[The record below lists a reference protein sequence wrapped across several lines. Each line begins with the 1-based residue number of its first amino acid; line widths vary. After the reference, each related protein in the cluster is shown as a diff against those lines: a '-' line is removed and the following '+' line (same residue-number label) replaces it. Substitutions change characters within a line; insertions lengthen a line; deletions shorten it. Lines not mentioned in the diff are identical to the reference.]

1 MGDWWT
7 EGTTGSRSPTPAHR
21 APPTD
26 QPELVAGNSG
36 GKKPVGNR
44 PRKPSRVQAAV
55 SVTVLV
61 GIFANE
67 NLLPWQPGLPLRTGC
82 ITEGDAV
89 SNGPWMG
96 VRGDKTGR

>member
-1 MGDWWT
+1 MDRGHYGQPVSD
-7 EGTTGSRSPTPAHR
+7 PR
-21 APPTD
+21 APRTIGWHPPTD
-26 QPELVAGNSG
+26 QPELRNSG

-55 SVTVLV
+55 CDSAA
-61 GIFANE
+61 GHFFANE
-67 NLLPWQPGLPLRTGC
+67 NLLPRQPGLPLRTGC

-89 SNGPWMG
+89 CNGPWMG

>member
-1 MGDWWT
+1 MDRGHYGQPVTD
-7 EGTTGSRSPTPAHR
+7 PR
-21 APPTD
+21 APRTIGWHPPTD
-26 QPELVAGNSG
+26 QPELRNSG

-96 VRGDKTGR
+96 VLREDR